1 MRVPAFATA
10 LMFAILAT
18 SGASRAQSP
27 TVQRP
32 AGPDGAPSGPVDS
45 ADQVV
50 GLFSASCLNF
60 AGDVAAMR
68 SFLTE
73 QHAPQMPQAARDA
86 FLAGRQG
93 QVFDV
98 SFQTAKLALVSL
110 DDGGCEA
117 VAEHADPGK
126 VVSVLNQAAQE
137 NHVAL
142 QPLGT
147 PADAKARPGVQQTA
161 FGLTLAGHP
170 MHILVSTEAQAP
182 QAVLT
187 LIPK

>member
-1 MRVPAFATA
+1 MRAPAFATA
-10 LMFAILAT
+10 LLFTTLAS
-18 SGASRAQSP
+18 SGAGLAQSP

-32 AGPDGAPSGPVDS
+32 TAPSGPVDS
-45 ADQVV
+45 ADQVI
-50 GLFSASCLNF
+50 GLFSATCLNF

-137 NHVAL
+137 NHVTLA
-142 QPLGT
+142 PLGA

-170 MHILVSTEAQAP
+170 MHILVSTEAPAP